1 MLSVLTTIKEK
12 DIWERPLSS
21 LYPSSAPSSESVFFF
36 TRLLS
41 HFPLKFKIT
50 KYFLYPRKIVFLF
63 IGRLINV
70 KHLKAFKVIHQD
82 FILGNNAL
90 LSAYV
95 FNYICWN
102 ILYSCHIAKPQTSSL
117 WLESVLFLLVY
128 FYFNMKMTF
137 SLAYWLFFLF
147 SFP

>member
-12 DIWERPLSS
+12 DTWERPLSS
-21 LYPSSAPSSESVFFF
+21 LYPSSAPSSESVCFF

-82 FILGNNAL
+82 FILGDNACYL
-90 LSAYV
+90 LMYLIIYV
-95 FNYICWN
+95 YVYMCLYMFMCKWN
-102 ILYSCHIAKPQTSSL
+102 DWKQWYKWKKEGIRSIL
-117 WLESVLFLLVY
+117 LLQGTCNIFEAV
-128 FYFNMKMTF
+128 
-137 SLAYWLFFLF
+137 WCCCCC
-147 SFP
+147 

>member
-1 MLSVLTTIKEK
+1 MRCHYTPPQKNWLFPDLPKSLRTKKSCNRRVDLMLSVLTTIKEK
-12 DIWERPLSS
+12 DTWERPLSS
-21 LYPSSAPSSESVFFF
+21 LYPSSAPSSESVCFF

-82 FILGNNAL
+82 FILGDNACYL
-90 LSAYV
+90 LMYLIIYV
-95 FNYICWN
+95 EIFYI
-102 ILYSCHIAKPQTSSL
+102 
-117 WLESVLFLLVY
+117 
-128 FYFNMKMTF
+128 
-137 SLAYWLFFLF
+137 LAT
-147 SFP
+147 